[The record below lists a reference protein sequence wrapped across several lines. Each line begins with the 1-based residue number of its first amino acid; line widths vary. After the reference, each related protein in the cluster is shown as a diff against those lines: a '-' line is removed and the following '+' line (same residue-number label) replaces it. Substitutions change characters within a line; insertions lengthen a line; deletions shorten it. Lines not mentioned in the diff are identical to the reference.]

1 MQTSVATMLV
11 LAANAA
17 AHGDPGSWPDSF
29 KCEAG
34 KNISSY
40 VYDLHNQTWLV
51 TGSDGRLGE
60 PVTEYALRSGASVVA
75 TSRNQVTAD
84 ANCAALRAKLGADTP
99 VSCYAMDLSNLT
111 QVREVVAAVDHVTAL
126 DVVLHVAATAGL
138 NNLTADG
145 FVETL
150 QVNVI
155 SPVAINDALFQTDVR
170 VHRPPRRILHV
181 GSANCYDPLMWPT
194 AVSKVDTTLK
204 FLNGSEPQPDPSNPY
219 YWCVLR
225 FHQ

>member
-1 MQTSVATMLV
+1 MLFCVSVVPTRTTMRKSAALLLLGSVA
-11 LAANAA
+11 AA
-17 AHGDPGSWPDSF
+17 AARGDPSSWPDSY

-40 VYDLHNQTWLV
+40 AYDLHNQTWLV

-60 PVTEYALRSGASVVA
+60 PVTEYALRAGAAVVA
-75 TSRNQVTAD
+75 TSRNQATAD

-111 QVREVVAAVDHVTAL
+111 QVREVVAAVDRSTAL

-150 QVNVI
+150 QVNVLRR
-155 SPVAINDALFQTDVR
+155 VRERTNKCGALLLF
-170 VHRPPRRILHV
+170 
-181 GSANCYDPLMWPT
+181 G
-194 AVSKVDTTLK
+194 
-204 FLNGSEPQPDPSNPY
+204 E
-219 YWCVLR
+219 
-225 FHQ
+225 